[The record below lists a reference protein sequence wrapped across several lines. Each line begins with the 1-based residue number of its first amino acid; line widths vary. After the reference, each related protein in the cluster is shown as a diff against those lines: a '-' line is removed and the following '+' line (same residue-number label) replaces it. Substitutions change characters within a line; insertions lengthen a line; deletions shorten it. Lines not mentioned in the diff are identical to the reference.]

1 MRNGRAAVFIAAAG
15 AAIAMWLI
23 GDWVPPAALNRI
35 NNVLF
40 LAAPSLAACSAG
52 WAARSSTG
60 RYRIAWICLTV
71 GLFGWAVGAA
81 SVIYVESILG
91 GRLLTTSQTWP
102 FVLFP
107 IGCGAAFLLFPTGL
121 TKRHLGRFLL
131 DGMVVAGSFFLV
143 FWLVVMDEVYKAGGT
158 DKQLTQFLPAVY
170 AALEI
175 VVLTL
180 GLLLIVRGPSSQR
193 ATLVLLTAGLLGVI
207 LSDSVYTYITVKH
220 VYPHGSFVDTGWI
233 AGMFLIMIAALTARQ
248 PTAPPPKVRTES
260 AWASVWLPGLTAILV
275 LLAAMTEPMVDLTS
289 RPVMVLGACLACAIF
304 IRQFLA
310 ISDNQRLLAEMAD
323 QALRDPLTGVA
334 NYTGFN
340 ERLAEVMERR
350 ERDRA
355 PVALMVLDLNDFKL
369 VNDSYGHPAG
379 DRLLMLV
386 GDRITRAVRPDD
398 TVARLGGDEFAVVMT
413 GPVDDSER
421 VGARVVDAFTAPFM
435 VDGHELAIRPSA
447 GLALAKADDPGLDAE
462 TLLKQA
468 DTAMYSAKWAGS
480 GGVHLFTPE
489 MASTRVDRELFRT
502 TDVPERSGSAV
513 LTLLSDLR
521 HAVNRGELTLVY
533 QPQFRLNTGDLV
545 GFEALVRWPQ
555 PDGSVLM
562 PLDFLPMVRRN
573 GMMDEVTDLVLGKA
587 CEDCAQWR
595 ATGIE
600 ASVAV
605 NLFAP
610 LLADATVPGRAA
622 AALSASGLPPSQL
635 TIEVTEN
642 MVLGDLAQTRHVL
655 NQLREQHI
663 RVAIDDFGTGYSTL
677 SYLRDLPND
686 EVKLD
691 RYFVAPVLTDPTAAA
706 VVVAVVNLAHTL
718 GMTTVAEGVE
728 NAQTAAWL
736 QKHGCDIGQGY
747 FYGAPIDF
755 DTLLERFGPRRAAT
769 PRTAPAS
776 AKSN

>member
-23 GDWVPPAALNRI
+23 GDWVPSAALNRI
-35 NNVLF
+35 NNALF
-40 LAAPSLAACSAG
+40 LTAPWLAAGSVA
-52 WAARSSTG
+52 WAARKSSG
-60 RYRIAWICLTV
+60 RQRAAWLCLLV
-71 GLFGWAVGAA
+71 GVVGWAVGAA
-81 SVIYVESILG
+81 SVIYFEA
-91 GRLLTTSQTWP
+91 LLTGRVLSSSQTWP

-107 IGCGAAFLLFPTGL
+107 LGCGAALLLFPTGL
-121 TKRHLGRFLL
+121 TKRYLGRFIL
-131 DGMVVAGSFFLV
+131 DGVIVAGSFFLM
-143 FWLVVMDEVYKAGGT
+143 FWLLVMDQAYKVSGGE
-158 DKQLTQFLPAVY
+158 QLVQFLPAIF

-175 VVLTL
+175 AVLTL
-180 GLLLIVRGPSSQR
+180 ALLLMFRGPPELR
-193 ATLVLLTAGLLGVI
+193 GTLALLTAGLLCVI
-207 LSDSVYTYITVKH
+207 LSDSVYTYISIKH
-220 VYPHGSFVDTGWI
+220 AYEHGTLVDTGWI
-233 AGMFLIMIAALTARQ
+233 AGMLLITVAALTARQ
-248 PTAPPPKVRTES
+248 PTTPVPKARTES
-260 AWASVWLPGLTAILV
+260 AWASVWLPGITTIMV
-275 LLAAMTEPMVDLTS
+275 IVAATTEPMEDLTA
-289 RPVMVLGACLACAIF
+289 RPVMVLGACLALAIF
-304 IRQFLA
+304 TRQFLA
-310 ISDNQRLLAEMAD
+310 ISDNQRLLAQMAD

-334 NYTGFN
+334 NYTAFN
-340 ERLAEVMERR
+340 DRLGEVMERR

-386 GDRITRAVRPDD
+386 ADRITRAVRPGDA
-398 TVARLGGDEFAVVMT
+398 VARLGGDEFAVVMT
-413 GPVDDSER
+413 GPVEESER
-421 VGARVVDAFTAPFM
+421 AGGRVVDAFAAPFV

-447 GLALAKADDPGLDAE
+447 GLALAKSDDPGLNAE

-480 GGVHLFTPE
+480 GGVHVFTRE

-513 LTLLSDLR
+513 LALLSELR

-533 QPQFRLNTGDLV
+533 QPQFRLQTGDLV

-562 PLDFLPMVRRN
+562 PMDFLPMVRRN
-573 GMMDEVTDLVLGKA
+573 GMMDEVTDLVLAKA
-587 CEDCAQWR
+587 CADCAQWR
-595 ATGIE
+595 AGGID

-622 AALSASGLPPSQL
+622 AALSASGLAPASL
-635 TIEVTEN
+635 TVEITEHL
-642 MVLGDLAQTRHVL
+642 VLGDLEQTRKVL
-655 NQLREQHI
+655 HQLRDQQI

-736 QKHGCDIGQGY
+736 QQHGCDIGQGY
-747 FYGAPIDF
+747 FYGAPIGF
-755 DTLLERFGPRRAAT
+755 DTVLDRFAPRPPVT

-776 AKSN
+776 AKLN